1 MNKQQPRL
9 CLSAMAEWT
18 GGVLHGADVG
28 VCGATQ
34 DSRKVSAG
42 QLFVAL
48 PGAHVDGHDYV
59 AKAAEMGAAAALVQ
73 RQLDV
78 AIPQLVVENVE
89 LALQQAAT
97 AWRQA
102 LDVRVAA
109 ITGSCGKTTVKQM
122 LAAILAEQGKTLA
135 TVGNLNNQL
144 GVPLT
149 LLSLTPEHD
158 YAVIEMGAS
167 KAGDIDEL
175 CAMAAPNV
183 GLITMVAAAH
193 LEGFGSLQG
202 VAEAKGEIYTAL
214 PADGVAVLNSDEPYG
229 ALWHQLSNAGL
240 VLSFGGNALADVSVS
255 QQHCQAWLGDSAAG
269 SRFQLNLPQASVAVD
284 LPIPGWHNVMNAAA
298 AAAVATALAVSPE
311 NIVAGLERAQN
322 VAGRLDIQ
330 RLANGAALVD
340 DSYNANP
347 ASIKAAAEWLL
358 SINSEG
364 EGNGRQLL
372 VLGEMAEL
380 GVESESMH
388 RQLGAD
394 LAAAGLEQMK
404 VTGGADARALADGFG
419 QASSYF
425 EDRELL
431 VTSLAAELQADDV
444 VLVKG
449 SRSAAMEQVAQQLT
463 AVLASQSAGQLS
475 ESSGA

>member
-9 CLSAMAEWT
+9 CLSAMSEWT
-18 GGVLHGADVG
+18 GGVVHGDDVS

-34 DSRKVSAG
+34 DSRKVTAG

-78 AIPQLVVENVE
+78 DIPQLVVENVE

-122 LAAILAEQGKTLA
+122 LAAILAEHGKTLA

-167 KAGDIDEL
+167 KAGDINEL

-214 PADGVAVLNSDEPYG
+214 PADGVAVVNSDEPYG

-269 SRFQLNLPQASVAVD
+269 SRFQLNLPQASVAVN
-284 LPIPGWHNVMNAAA
+284 LPVPGWHNVMNAAA
-298 AAAVATALAVSPE
+298 AAAVATALSVSAE
-311 NIVAGLERAQN
+311 NIAAGLETAQN
-322 VAGRLDIQ
+322 VSGRLDIQ

-358 SINSEG
+358 STDAD
-364 EGNGRQLL
+364 GRQLL

-380 GVESESMH
+380 GAESESMH

-394 LAAAGLEQMK
+394 LAAAGLEYLRT
-404 VTGGADARALADGFG
+404 TGGADARALADGFG

-449 SRSAAMEQVAQQLT
+449 SRSAAMEQVAHQLT